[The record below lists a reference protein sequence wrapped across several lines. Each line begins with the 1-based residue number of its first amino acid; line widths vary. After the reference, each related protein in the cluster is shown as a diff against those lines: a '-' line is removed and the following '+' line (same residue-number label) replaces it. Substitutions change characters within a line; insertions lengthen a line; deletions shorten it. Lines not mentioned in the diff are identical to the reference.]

1 MGTKGSHHLLRFA
14 NANSA
19 WQLGTNGM
27 SAMALF
33 HFGLPHLKRGP
44 PNVGIRVEESG
55 ERINEMIR
63 DTENKMN

>member
-1 MGTKGSHHLLRFA
+1 MPTIL
-14 NANSA
+14 
-19 WQLGTNGM
+19 LGTNGM

-44 PNVGIRVEESG
+44 PNVGIRVEERG

>member
-1 MGTKGSHHLLRFA
+1 MPTILLRA
-14 NANSA
+14 
-19 WQLGTNGM
+19 NGM

-33 HFGLPHLKRGP
+33 HFGLPHLKCGP
-44 PNVGIRVEESG
+44 PNVGIGVEERG